1 MPSTVIIVSED
12 DEGPRFDPRGP
23 ELVYVQVADDIAA
36 QITTGTLAPGDRL
49 MGEAEMAAHY
59 GIAKM
64 TARRAVRE
72 LRERGLVR
80 TVVGRAATS
89 KPAVIQPGPSR

>member
-1 MPSTVIIVSED
+1 
-12 DEGPRFDPRGP
+12 
-23 ELVYVQVADDIAA
+23 
-36 QITTGTLAPGDRL
+36 
-49 MGEAEMAAHY
+49 MAREY

-80 TVVGRAATS
+80 TVIGKGSYVN
-89 KPAVIQPGPSR
+89 

>member
-1 MPSTVIIVSED
+1 MIIVSDSD
-12 DEGPRFDPRGP
+12 DDDRPARFDPRGP
-23 ELVYVQVADDIAA
+23 ELVYVLVADDIDA
-36 QITTGTLAPGDRL
+36 QIARGELRPGDRL

-80 TVVGRAATS
+80 TVVGKGS
-89 KPAVIQPGPSR
+89 YVESRR